1 MYTSALKCRR
11 KSFIDAYVD
20 VSIDIASGVSGAG
33 ARPDS
38 RDEIT
43 TTAPS
48 LLDQVNIGCKP
59 SQSYLYQDVHYP
71 V

>member
-1 MYTSALKCRR
+1 MYTSALCIKVL
-11 KSFIDAYVD
+11 SSIDVS

-43 TTAPS
+43 TTTPS
-48 LLDQVNIGCKP
+48 ILDQVNIGCKP
-59 SQSYLYQDVHYP
+59 SQSYLCQDVH
-71 V
+71 